1 MTHFIKIL
9 FAIFISSILLAC
21 SSTNQVVKND
31 GAKSRYAFEFKSA
44 LASMQAGDIESA
56 KSALIAITEKA
67 PNYSGPWTNLG
78 IISAGQRQYDQ
89 AENYFNQALKCQDK
103 NTVAMN
109 WLGYLSSVKKEYSS
123 ASMWYSRAIAIDP
136 TYAEAH
142 LNLAMLYEANL
153 HRPKE
158 ALDHYRVYQAQ
169 TGGKNMLVSAWIRNL
184 EESMNYLA
192 TNSEVV
198 R

>member
-9 FAIFISSILLAC
+9 FAIFISSVLLAC

-31 GAKSRYAFEFKSA
+31 GGNSRYAAEFKDA
-44 LASMQAGDIESA
+44 LTAMQAGDIESA
-56 KSALIAITEKA
+56 KTALIAITEKA

-89 AENYFNQALKCQDK
+89 AENYFYQALKCQER

-109 WLGYLSSVKKEYSS
+109 WLGYLSSVKKDFS
-123 ASMWYSRAIAIDP
+123 AASNWYSRAIAIDP
-136 TYAEAH
+136 KYAEAH
-142 LNLAMLYEANL
+142 LNLAMLYETNL
-153 HRPKE
+153 NRPKA
-158 ALDHYRVYQAQ
+158 ALDHYRIYQTQ
-169 TGGKNMLVSAWIRNL
+169 TGGKNTLVSAWIRNL
-184 EESMNYLA
+184 EESMNYVA